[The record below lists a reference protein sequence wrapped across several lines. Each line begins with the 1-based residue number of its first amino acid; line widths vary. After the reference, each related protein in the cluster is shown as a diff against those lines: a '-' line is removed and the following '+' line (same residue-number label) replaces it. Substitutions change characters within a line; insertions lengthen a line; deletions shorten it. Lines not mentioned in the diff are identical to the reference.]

1 MKADSDPKLR
11 EANPAA
17 AAARETYDTVNVP
30 IAKKC
35 ELNRSTKGRSLHK
48 EIGQEKKI
56 YGKQD
61 ETSS

>member
-17 AAARETYDTVNVP
+17 AAARETLDTVNVP

-35 ELNRSTKGRSLHK
+35 ELKRSTKGRSLHQ
-48 EIGQEKKI
+48 EIGREKKI
-56 YGKQD
+56 FERQD